1 MIEHKF
7 AVKFVINLISVFLMS
22 VEQALTKEENLSCD
36 WPCGSCFLLARQ

>member
-22 VEQALTKEENLSCD
+22 VEQALTK
-36 WPCGSCFLLARQ
+36 GKI